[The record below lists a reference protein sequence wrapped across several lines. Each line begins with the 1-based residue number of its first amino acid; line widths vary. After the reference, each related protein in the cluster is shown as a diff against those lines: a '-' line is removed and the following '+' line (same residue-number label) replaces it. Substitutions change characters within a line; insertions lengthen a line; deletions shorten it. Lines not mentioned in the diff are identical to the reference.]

1 MRGLDAVREIGGA
14 RFWKKGSSVGAVDEA
29 LEDHGPAI
37 DASQRAIGHGQVVVD
52 EVELGVARLREEDLV
67 RVRDGHPPAAGI
79 DFDGG
84 VCHGDGVRFR
94 LPGLRGRI
102 GKAAGS
108 HPQSGHAQL
117 MVIDGMRPETGWERV
132 IAFIVRWLITA
143 AGVWVAAK
151 LVGGIHLDGWQTTLI
166 VALILGALNAVL
178 KPMLVVG
185 TFPLLIMTLGL
196 FLLIIN
202 TGLLA
207 LTAWICGK
215 FDSLHFAID
224 SFGAAFWGAV
234 LISVVSFLITR
245 FIDPKRIARSFG

>member
-1 MRGLDAVREIGGA
+1 MEGSPCGTLYGFAFPVCVAALAKPPVRTDNWAMRE
-14 RFWKKGSSVGAVDEA
+14 F
-29 LEDHGPAI
+29 
-37 DASQRAIGHGQVVVD
+37 
-52 EVELGVARLREEDLV
+52 
-67 RVRDGHPPAAGI
+67 
-79 DFDGG
+79 
-84 VCHGDGVRFR
+84 
-94 LPGLRGRI
+94 
-102 GKAAGS
+102 
-108 HPQSGHAQL
+108 
-117 MVIDGMRPETGWERV
+117 MVINRMRPETGSERL